1 VWFIQNGVILLKA
14 PLWGATMLVNVLILS
29 NIFVLSRMKE
39 KNPFNKKKANME
51 TIKDMIYE
59 YGSDLKFFVKLP
71 Q

>member
-1 VWFIQNGVILLKA
+1 
-14 PLWGATMLVNVLILS
+14 
-29 NIFVLSRMKE
+29 MKE